1 MDHTNIE
8 SDKKM
13 DNIIILIFVSGIIA
27 FLATPLVKKLAV
39 KYKVLDIPTTDRKIH
54 KKPIPLLGG
63 LAIYVPFVLL
73 TVIKKSPLTYGE
85 LGIVLGA
92 TIIIIGGVLDDIW
105 GLKPFEKLFFQLMSA
120 VVLIIMGGRIQM
132 IANPFTNDI
141 AYLDMGY
148 WTVPITIIWVVGIT
162 NAMNLIDGLDGLSSG
177 VSLISTITIFI
188 IAMTKDRISAMYLAA
203 ILMGAIA
210 GFIPFNFNPASIFLG
225 DTGAQL
231 LGFLLAAISMEGAIK
246 SATIFS
252 VVVPILT
259 MGLPIFDT
267 VFAIIRRKVNG
278 KPIMG
283 ADRGHLHHRLLDLG
297 LSQKQAVFILYIISV
312 LLSLLAIFSV
322 QLSSLASYY
331 FLLLVIILIAII
343 CWRIGLFKHK
353 D

>member
-1 MDHTNIE
+1 MENVIVL
-8 SDKKM
+8 
-13 DNIIILIFVSGIIA
+13 ILVSGIIA
-27 FLATPLVKKLAV
+27 FLATPLVKKLAL
-39 KYKVLDIPTTDRKIH
+39 KYKVVDEPKNNRKIH

-63 LAIYVPFVLL
+63 LAIYLPFVLL
-73 TVIKKSPLTYGE
+73 TLIKGPVVTDAE
-85 LGIVLGA
+85 IGIILGA
-92 TIIIIGGVLDDIW
+92 TIIIIGGILDDIW
-105 GLKPFEKLFFQLMSA
+105 ELKPFEKLFFQLMAA
-120 VVLIIMGGRIQM
+120 VVLIIMGVSIQL

-141 AYLDMGY
+141 SYLDIGY
-148 WTVPITIIWVVGIT
+148 WSVPITIVWVVGIT

-188 IAMTKDRISAMYLAA
+188 IAVTKDRSNAMYLTA
-203 ILMGAIA
+203 ILMGSIA
-210 GFIPFNFNPASIFLG
+210 GFLPYNFNPASIFLG

-278 KPIMG
+278 RSIME

-297 LSQKQAVFILYIISV
+297 LSQRQAVLIMYLISA
-312 LLSLLAIFSV
+312 LLSGLAIFSV
-322 QLSSLASYY
+322 QLSSFASYY
-331 FLLLVIILIAII
+331 FLLVIIMLIGII
-343 CWRIGLFKHK
+343 CWKIGFFKHK

>member
-1 MDHTNIE
+1 
-8 SDKKM
+8 M
-13 DNIIILIFVSGIIA
+13 DNVIILILVSGIIA
-27 FLATPLVKKLAV
+27 LLVTPLVKKLAIKCNV
-39 KYKVLDIPTTDRKIH
+39 VDVPKSNRKIH
-54 KKPIPLLGG
+54 KKPMPLLGG

-73 TVIKKSPLTYGE
+73 TLIKKSVLTDGE
-85 LGIVLGA
+85 IGIILGA
-92 TIIIIGGVLDDIW
+92 TIIIIGGILDDKW
-105 GLKPFEKLFFQLMSA
+105 ELKPYEKLFFQFMAA
-120 VVLIIMGGRIQM
+120 VVLLIMGVSIRL

-141 AYLDMGY
+141 SYLDMGY
-148 WTVPITIIWVVGIT
+148 LTVPITIVWVVGIT

-188 IAMTKDRISAMYLAA
+188 IAVTKDRNSAMYLTA
-203 ILMGAIA
+203 ILMGSIA
-210 GFIPFNFNPASIFLG
+210 GFLPYNFNPASIFLG

-278 KPIMG
+278 KSIME
-283 ADRGHLHHRLLDLG
+283 ADRGHLHHRLLELG
-297 LSQKQAVFILYIISV
+297 LSQKQAVLVMYMISA
-312 LLSLLAIFSV
+312 LLSALAIFSV
-322 QLSSLASYY
+322 QLSSFASYY
-331 FLLLVIILIAII
+331 LLVIVIILIGVI
-343 CWRIGLFKHK
+343 CWRIGFFKHK

>member
-1 MDHTNIE
+1 MENVIVL
-8 SDKKM
+8 
-13 DNIIILIFVSGIIA
+13 ILVSGIIA
-27 FLATPLVKKLAV
+27 FLATPLVKKLAL
-39 KYKVLDIPTTDRKIH
+39 KYKVVDEPKNNRKIH

-63 LAIYVPFVLL
+63 LAIYLPFVLL
-73 TVIKKSPLTYGE
+73 TLIKGPVVTDAEIGII
-85 LGIVLGA
+85 LGT
-92 TIIIIGGVLDDIW
+92 TIIIIGGILDDIW
-105 GLKPFEKLFFQLMSA
+105 ELKHFEKLFFQLMAA
-120 VVLIIMGGRIQM
+120 VVLIIMGVSIQL

-141 AYLDMGY
+141 SYLDIGY
-148 WTVPITIIWVVGIT
+148 WSVPITIVWVVGIT

-188 IAMTKDRISAMYLAA
+188 IAVTKDRSNAMYLTA
-203 ILMGAIA
+203 ILMGSIA
-210 GFIPFNFNPASIFLG
+210 GFLPYNFNPASIFLG

-278 KPIMG
+278 RSIME

-297 LSQKQAVFILYIISV
+297 LSQRQAVLIMYLISA
-312 LLSLLAIFSV
+312 LLSGLAIFSV
-322 QLSSLASYY
+322 QLSSFASYY
-331 FLLLVIILIAII
+331 FLLVIIMLIGII
-343 CWRIGLFKHK
+343 CWKIGFFKHK

>member
-1 MDHTNIE
+1 MENVIVL
-8 SDKKM
+8 
-13 DNIIILIFVSGIIA
+13 ILVSGIIA
-27 FLATPLVKKLAV
+27 FLATPLVKKLAL
-39 KYKVLDIPTTDRKIH
+39 KYKVVDDPKNNRKIH

-63 LAIYVPFVLL
+63 LAIYLPFVLL
-73 TVIKKSPLTYGE
+73 TLIKGPVVTDAE
-85 LGIVLGA
+85 IGIILGA
-92 TIIIIGGVLDDIW
+92 TIIIIGGILDDIW
-105 GLKPFEKLFFQLMSA
+105 ELKPFEKLFFQLMA
-120 VVLIIMGGRIQM
+120 AEVLIIMGVSIQL

-141 AYLDMGY
+141 SYLDIGY
-148 WTVPITIIWVVGIT
+148 WSVPITIVWVVGIT

-188 IAMTKDRISAMYLAA
+188 IAVTKDRSNAMYLTA
-203 ILMGAIA
+203 ILMGSIA
-210 GFIPFNFNPASIFLG
+210 GFLPYNFNPASIFLG

-278 KPIMG
+278 RSIME

-297 LSQKQAVFILYIISV
+297 LSQRQAVLIMYLISA
-312 LLSLLAIFSV
+312 LLSGLAIFSV
-322 QLSSLASYY
+322 QLSSFASYY
-331 FLLLVIILIAII
+331 FLLVIIMLIGII
-343 CWRIGLFKHK
+343 CWKIGFFKHK

>member
-1 MDHTNIE
+1 MENVIVL
-8 SDKKM
+8 
-13 DNIIILIFVSGIIA
+13 ILVSGIIA
-27 FLATPLVKKLAV
+27 FLATPLVKKLAL
-39 KYKVLDIPTTDRKIH
+39 KYKVVDDPKNNRKIH

-63 LAIYVPFVLL
+63 LAIYLPFVLL
-73 TVIKKSPLTYGE
+73 TLIKGPVVTDAE
-85 LGIVLGA
+85 IGIILGA
-92 TIIIIGGVLDDIW
+92 TIIIIGGILDDIW
-105 GLKPFEKLFFQLMSA
+105 ELKPFEKLFFQLMAA
-120 VVLIIMGGRIQM
+120 VVLIIMGVSIQL

-141 AYLDMGY
+141 SYLDIGY
-148 WTVPITIIWVVGIT
+148 WSVPITIVWVVGIT

-188 IAMTKDRISAMYLAA
+188 IAVTKDRSNAMYLTA
-203 ILMGAIA
+203 ILMGSIA
-210 GFIPFNFNPASIFLG
+210 GFLPYNFNPASIFLG

-278 KPIMG
+278 RSIME

-297 LSQKQAVFILYIISV
+297 LSQRQAVLIMYLISA
-312 LLSLLAIFSV
+312 LLSGLAIFSV
-322 QLSSLASYY
+322 QLSSFASYY
-331 FLLLVIILIAII
+331 FLLVIIMLIGII
-343 CWRIGLFKHK
+343 CWKIGFFKHK

>member
-1 MDHTNIE
+1 MENVIVL
-8 SDKKM
+8 
-13 DNIIILIFVSGIIA
+13 ILVSGIIA
-27 FLATPLVKKLAV
+27 FLATPLVKKLAL
-39 KYKVLDIPTTDRKIH
+39 KYKVVDEPKNNRKIH

-63 LAIYVPFVLL
+63 LAIYLPFVLL
-73 TVIKKSPLTYGE
+73 TLIKGPVVTDAEIGII
-85 LGIVLGA
+85 LGT
-92 TIIIIGGVLDDIW
+92 TIIIIGGILDDIW
-105 GLKPFEKLFFQLMSA
+105 ELKPFEKLFFQLMAA
-120 VVLIIMGGRIQM
+120 VVLIIMGVSIQL

-141 AYLDMGY
+141 SYLDIGY
-148 WTVPITIIWVVGIT
+148 WSVPITIVWVVGIT

-188 IAMTKDRISAMYLAA
+188 IAVTKDRSNAMYLTA
-203 ILMGAIA
+203 ILMGSIA
-210 GFIPFNFNPASIFLG
+210 GFLPYNFNPASIFLG

-278 KPIMG
+278 RSIME

-297 LSQKQAVFILYIISV
+297 LSQRQAVLIMYLISA
-312 LLSLLAIFSV
+312 LLSGLAIFSV
-322 QLSSLASYY
+322 QLSSFASYY
-331 FLLLVIILIAII
+331 FLLVIIMLIGII
-343 CWRIGLFKHK
+343 CWKIGFFKHK